1 MKEIKI
7 KTVLINSENETTN
20 CETNAKYNKDNE
32 TYIYKE
38 DDLTVTLKIKKNHI
52 IINRKNDD
60 YDLNLEFKENEKIVC
75 NYKIL
80 SLGLNLD
87 LLVTTLKLEIK
98 EKYIYIQYKLN
109 NKELDMGTFEY
120 KILFINKEEQ

>member
-52 IINRKNDD
+52 FHLFHLLFNHHSDLF
-60 YDLNLEFKENEKIVC
+60 LNLFFKPV
-75 NYKIL
+75 
-80 SLGLNLD
+80 
-87 LLVTTLKLEIK
+87 
-98 EKYIYIQYKLN
+98 
-109 NKELDMGTFEY
+109 
-120 KILFINKEEQ
+120 

>member
-38 DDLTVTLKIKKNHI
+38 DDLTVTLKN
-52 IINRKNDD
+52 
-60 YDLNLEFKENEKIVC
+60 
-75 NYKIL
+75 
-80 SLGLNLD
+80 
-87 LLVTTLKLEIK
+87 
-98 EKYIYIQYKLN
+98 
-109 NKELDMGTFEY
+109 
-120 KILFINKEEQ
+120 